1 MDRAQLVAA
10 KLRTLPHVLE
20 VIIPDDYYVEEV
32 FLAESQVKSGSGF
45 LMRNDAL
52 TESRKRSRH
61 LIVLQDQPYFDRVPH
76 HSMTWVTPEG
86 MVIGFDVPPDL
97 RHEVEGRDN
106 LIWISSDFAMEPIPY
121 PGDLTIVMH
130 PAPIRVIGR
139 DEGVADAISMFPSPP
154 VDSMIRRKYGIVSDR
169 SLATTIVS
177 FNDI

>member
-1 MDRAQLVAA
+1 MGWPDTVVP
-10 KLRTLPHVLE
+10 KLKSLPHVVDVIVPDE
-20 VIIPDDYYVEEV
+20 VDVQDV
-32 FLAESQVKSGSGF
+32 FDAESKVKSGSGF
-45 LMRNDAL
+45 LIRNEAL
-52 TESRKRSRH
+52 IESKKRSRH

-130 PAPIRVIGR
+130 PAPIQVIGR
-139 DEGVADAISMFPSPP
+139 DEGIADAISMFPSPP
-154 VDSMIRRKYGIVSDR
+154 VDSMIRRKYGITTDR
-169 SLATTIVS
+169 FLATTIVS
-177 FNDI
+177 FNNL